1 MAALFSNITSSL
13 AGKAAAAGSYGYNTL
28 TPALSEASKA
38 ALKRGQEHVVPAL
51 SSAAQNMRNIDVK
64 QAGPAVVA
72 AGSWMAAHPGQ
83 TALHAVSLST
93 LAFPGLIAGPL
104 LWATGFAGTGVQ
116 GASAAAAY
124 QASAGPMVAK
134 GVFATLQSAGM
145 GGYGVAAVHGATRVG
160 AAVVGFLGVGA
171 GVAAGAK

>member
-116 GASAAAAY
+116 GGELVYLIQFTSI
-124 QASAGPMVAK
+124 
-134 GVFATLQSAGM
+134 LQFDCTQLTGLFWNSIVDIA
-145 GGYGVAAVHGATRVG
+145 
-160 AAVVGFLGVGA
+160 L
-171 GVAAGAK
+171 